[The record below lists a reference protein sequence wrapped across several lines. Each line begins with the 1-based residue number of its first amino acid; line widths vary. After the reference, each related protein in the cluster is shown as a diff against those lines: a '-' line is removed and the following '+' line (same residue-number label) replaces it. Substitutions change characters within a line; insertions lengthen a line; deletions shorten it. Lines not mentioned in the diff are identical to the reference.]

1 LGIIEDVVSIWGR
14 DTGSVFLER
23 ENSFHFVSEFETVP
37 LAASRKCPE
46 LQIGGDLLNCSNCV
60 HNEIDIVLDSLL
72 RVFIAP
78 SPMNIS

>member
-1 LGIIEDVVSIWGR
+1 LGIIEDVVSIWGL
-14 DTGSVFLER
+14 DTRSVFFER
-23 ENSFHFVSEFETVP
+23 ENSFHFISEFETVP

-46 LQIGGDLLNCSNCV
+46 LQIWADLLNCSNCV
-60 HNEIDIVLDSLL
+60 YNKIDIVLDSLF